1 MATQEGGAAEAMGRI
16 PSGIFIVTA
25 MHAAAET
32 GLLAS
37 WVQQCSFEP
46 LMVTVAVRQGRDVT
60 TWLVTGAPFTINILA
75 EGQSGL
81 VAHFGKGF
89 QLGQPAFAG
98 LNLLRQPG
106 TAPVLAD
113 ALAYLDC
120 RVEGH
125 HASGDHELFLGR
137 VVGGR
142 LIGTARPMVH
152 VRKNGLRY

>member
-1 MATQEGGAAEAMGRI
+1 MATIEGNGAEALGRI
-16 PSGIFIVTA
+16 PSGIFILTA
-25 MHAAAET
+25 SHAGAET

-46 LMVTVAVRQGRDVT
+46 PMVSVAVRLGREVT

-89 QLGQPAFAG
+89 HLDQPAFVG
-98 LNLLRQPG
+98 LNLLRPEG
-106 TAPVLAD
+106 AAPVLAD

-120 RVEGH
+120 RVEGRH
-125 HASGDHELFLGR
+125 ESGDHELFLGR
-137 VVGGR
+137 VMGGR
-142 LIGTARPMVH
+142 LLGAARPMVH